1 VARPRQA
8 FLFRAEVDLA
18 MVFYRGFKQVV
29 LVKQVP
35 NLTAGHVPIKPDG
48 TIDRSKVQ
56 PMFNPPDLAALEA
69 SLDLKDRMGGL
80 VFALSM
86 GPPDAEAVLRDCY
99 RCGTDYHYLLTDRRL
114 GGSDTLGTSFALAKS
129 VEYIES
135 KWGPVDVVH
144 AGMKALDGETGQVGP
159 QVARWLERPCVP
171 YTEEVV
177 DVDLNHTK
185 PFLARIIITGGSA
198 EVRSPLPLVTIDAP
212 TKYSI
217 RTPLASRLLNMKGF
231 SMEKLDIDM
240 IGLDVPFIGVDG
252 SPTKVWKSEAQT
264 AAEGFRQT
272 KFWTPEQIPQ
282 LVDKWGAMGLYKLG
296 A

>member
-1 VARPRQA
+1 
-8 FLFRAEVDLA
+8 
-18 MVFYRGFKQVV
+18 MVFFRGFKQVV

-35 NLTAGHVPIKPDG
+35 NLTAGSVPIKPDG

-69 SLDLKDRMGGL
+69 ALDLKDRMGGL

-86 GPPDAEAVLRDCY
+86 GPPDAEAVLKDCY
-99 RCGTDYHYLLTDRRL
+99 RCGTDGHYLLTDRRL
-114 GGSDTLGTSFALAKS
+114 GGSDTLGTSYALAKG

-135 KWGPVDVVH
+135 RWGPVDVVH

-171 YTEEVV
+171 YTEEVL
-177 DVDLNHTK
+177 DVDLGQAK
-185 PFLARIIITGGSA
+185 PFHATIIITGGIA
-198 EVRSPLPLVTIDAP
+198 EVRSTLPCVTIDAP
-212 TKYSI
+212 TKYTV
-217 RTPLASRLLNMKGF
+217 RTPLASRLLNMKAF
-231 SMEKLDIDM
+231 QMEKLDIDM

-252 SPTKVWKSEAQT
+252 SPTKVWKSEPQT
-264 AAEGFRQT
+264 AAEGFRKT
-272 KFWTPEQIPQ
+272 AFVTPEQIPQ
-282 LVDKWGAMGLYKLG
+282 LVDKWGKMGLFKAG